1 MFVVV
6 IDDGNENMKW
16 IEKTIVMV
24 AADEM
29 DRDHDKW
36 MKIDGNE
43 NLKRYDID
51 ILVCLVLVCMFFE
64 GINEMNET

>member
-1 MFVVV
+1 
-6 IDDGNENMKW
+6 
-16 IEKTIVMV
+16 MV

-51 ILVCLVLVCMFFE
+51 ILVCLVLVCMFF
-64 GINEMNET
+64 GG